1 MNDQDEEDADTN
13 EPTPEEIA
21 QMRNATAADI
31 QAVDALI
38 LGKCSSSWRKVAM
51 VVGSSLDEYDERFP
65 TLPYVFMPVRML
77 ELEKEGKLEVQG
89 DVFAMRAS
97 EIRLASQAITER

>member
-1 MNDQDEEDADTN
+1 MNEPDEDVESN
-13 EPTPEEIA
+13 EPTDEEIA
-21 QMRNATAADI
+21 EMRKATNADA

-38 LGKCSSSWRKVAM
+38 LGKCSTSWRKVAM

-65 TLPYVFMPVRML
+65 NLPYVFMPVRML

-97 EIRLASQAITER
+97 EIRLTTQPTEEA

>member
-1 MNDQDEEDADTN
+1 MIDHDDDTDSN
-13 EPTPEEIA
+13 EPTEEEIV
-21 QMRNATAADI
+21 QMRNATVADA

-38 LGKCSSSWRKVAM
+38 LGKCSAIWRKVAM

-65 TLPYVFMPVRML
+65 NLPYVFMPVRML

-97 EIRLASQAITER
+97 EIRLVAQPITEP